1 MRLSAL
7 RLLTLLSLSGL
18 LLAACAPT
26 PPPGEK
32 DRERGEDA
40 IDRLPK

>member
-1 MRLSAL
+1 MRISLLRLS
-7 RLLTLLSLSGL
+7 T
-18 LLAACAPT
+18 LAALLGLVLASCAPT
-26 PPPGEK
+26 PPPGET